1 MVAKIKS
8 SFLKTGFQFFCHK
21 NIFHP
26 KNELS
31 EQQLRVNKANAQF
44 SSSPNLSFNP
54 LVVNNPKSEPK
65 SDENSPK
72 PVRSLSA
79 SGRVVENENEFNS
92 LPTKPQQSHVS
103 KKDDTKPKKNIPKY
117 LAKSKQQHHQNSK
130 NSFNNSLIN
139 NSDDQV
145 GDSANSTDEKQ
156 LVESLKPRS
165 KSSTAT
171 SRTPATINMNR
182 HSYTE
187 PPVVSQP
194 LNSDSQ
200 INNSDAQL
208 FQQVQNVNNSVNN
221 TILSTNQ
228 SNQVEQ
234 SLNSINSSLVYN
246 NSSMY
251 RQCRPINRSAAN
263 DDSTVI
269 ESAIISHRIA
279 PSNRPSK
286 QEPPNSILIKTQNN
300 KIARLFNN
308 NDNSNESHE
317 NCRFSNNNMN
327 AKKVVRFADS
337 LGLELESIITLHQMD
352 TNINRRRV
360 KLNANS
366 QANVYQYK
374 NYAYS
379 TTRANTDKFNF
390 AKPHVA
396 TSGVYYADML
406 RHNAENETRK
416 YFNANQFEAGNNG
429 PCLYDEI
436 INKLAYENASKYRY
450 SSSFEN
456 NSKKFHA
463 YENNNEQADTIG
475 NKGLMPGNSSGT
487 NLTYYQHPNYRLNS
501 DNNNEYNASMKPTLF
516 VRSNNN
522 MNASSP
528 LSAQNITI
536 TTRINNGKLE
546 SEV

>member
-54 LVVNNPKSEPK
+54 LVVNNGKVEHKP
-65 SDENSPK
+65 DENSPK

-79 SGRVVENENEFNS
+79 SGRVVENENELNS
-92 LPTKPQQSHVS
+92 PPTKAHQSHVS
-103 KKDDTKPKKNIPKY
+103 KKDETKPKKNIPKY

-130 NSFNNSLIN
+130 NSFNNSLMN
-139 NSDDQV
+139 NPGDQV
-145 GDSANSTDEKQ
+145 SESASSTDEK
-156 LVESLKPRS
+156 LLAESLKPRS

-171 SRTPATINMNR
+171 SRTSATMNR
-182 HSYTE
+182 HSFTE
-187 PPVVSQP
+187 PLVVSQP

-208 FQQVQNVNNSVNN
+208 LEQIHNVNNSVNN
-221 TILSTNQ
+221 NTILSANQ

-246 NSSMY
+246 NTSMY
-251 RQCRPINRSAAN
+251 RQCRPVSRNAAN
-263 DDSTVI
+263 DDSSVI

-279 PSNRPSK
+279 PSNRLSK

-308 NDNSNESHE
+308 NNSNESHE
-317 NCRFSNNNMN
+317 NSRFSNNNIN

-366 QANVYQYK
+366 QPNMFQYK

-390 AKPHVA
+390 AKPNVT

-463 YENNNEQADTIG
+463 YENNEQADTIG
-475 NKGLMPGNSSGT
+475 NKVLMPGSSSST
-487 NLTYYQHPNYRLNS
+487 NLTYYQQPNYRFNS

-516 VRSNNN
+516 VRGNNN
-522 MNASSP
+522 INASSP
-528 LSAQNITI
+528 LSTQNITI